1 MKKLNYEHSESY
13 DCFVTNS
20 VGIDLVVFEC
30 GYEKCDPFHCWGP
43 ERKQAHFFHYVISG
57 KGRLYIEDQCYE
69 CGPGDLFYL
78 SPREMAYYEADG
90 SDPWEYKWV
99 GFTGIRAESLIGNT
113 LFPRQPLQHRVDSLE
128 VQTHMDNIFT
138 SFQSERTP
146 NLLAVGH
153 LYLFLAWITQQF
165 PAKQYSKED
174 ADEQRFFTMLRF
186 IQLKYTTKVK
196 VSDMAEAL
204 NYDRTYIYKMFMK
217 YIHLSQRLHR
227 GAENEAGR
235 RAHPQPSVHAGGG
248 GGQGGLRQLQLVFHR
263 LQAELWGHAPGVR
276 RAAGGRAAGPP
287 GRALQSDRQ
296 HAGALPRL
304 HRRGKIFVKIFP

>member
-204 NYDRTYIYKMFMK
+204 N
-217 YIHLSQRLHR
+217 
-227 GAENEAGR
+227 
-235 RAHPQPSVHAGGG
+235 
-248 GGQGGLRQLQLVFHR
+248 
-263 LQAELWGHAPGVR
+263 
-276 RAAGGRAAGPP
+276 
-287 GRALQSDRQ
+287 
-296 HAGALPRL
+296 
-304 HRRGKIFVKIFP
+304 